1 MKVFDRNLTPA
12 SAPESGRTQ
21 ETGRSER
28 GDGVAR
34 SGSSGAGGSGD
45 RVELSG
51 TLSSLARAL
60 TGFSAG
66 RAERVAQL
74 ASAYRAGTYRPDS
87 VATSRGMIADAL
99 SASVPEGA

>member
-12 SAPESGRTQ
+12 SAAESGRTQ

-34 SGSSGAGGSGD
+34 SGSAGNTGSGD

-60 TGFSAG
+60 SGFSTSRAG
-66 RAERVAQL
+66 RVAAL
-74 ASAYRAGTYRPDS
+74 ASQYQAGTYRPDS
-87 VATSRGMIADAL
+87 VATSRGMVADAL
-99 SASVPEGA
+99 KAAVTEGA